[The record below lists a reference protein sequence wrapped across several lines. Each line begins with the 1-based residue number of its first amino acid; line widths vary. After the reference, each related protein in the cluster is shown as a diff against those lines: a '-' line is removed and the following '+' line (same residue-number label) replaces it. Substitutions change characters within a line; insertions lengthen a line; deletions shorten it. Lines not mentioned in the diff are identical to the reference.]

1 MRNVSVRWRLSLQK
15 EEWEGN
21 TPVGHSRTK
30 KKKKRKEEEE
40 RRRTKKKNK
49 INNNKKKR

>member
-15 EEWEGN
+15 EEWGGN

-30 KKKKRKEEEE
+30 KKKRKEE

-49 INNNKKKR
+49 INKKKKKR